1 MKRIGGLALVAVCIG
16 VLSNCAAPLGLSARD
31 NGKNSGG
38 FSNFSGDM
46 SGGGSVDSGVA
57 EATATKVRESQASSS
72 ESRAGG
78 GVLPPLGEF
87 DRTEPGFQVFDP
99 CSEIAG
105 IDLEEAGLD
114 TRLESSVRE
123 SGFSHCGFE
132 AENSDG
138 QTAFVG
144 LGVTD
149 IGIEQLERQSGGR
162 RIYEGEKL
170 PVIALQDP
178 TFGRLFCTVYLE
190 TVRGTLVLEF
200 SGFGAFQGD
209 EERCALGEEILYTL
223 AT

>member
-31 NGKNSGG
+31 NGNNSGG

-99 CSEIAG
+99 CTAEAQSAFRNLGLLFTGEIN
-105 IDLEEAGLD
+105 
-114 TRLESSVRE
+114 RE
-123 SGFSHCGFE
+123 TGFRSCRFE
-132 AENSDG
+132 A
-138 QTAFVG
+138 
-144 LGVTD
+144 
-149 IGIEQLERQSGGR
+149 LERDGSKASVSIESRDYSVTEIRSAFPNGTEAELGGGEA
-162 RIYEGEKL
+162 IYLVEESL
-170 PVIALQDP
+170 IANA
-178 TFGRLFCTVYLE
+178 TCTGYVE
-190 TVRGTLVLEF
+190 TVEGSISLSWTNLSSANSIKGNCKNV
-200 SGFGAFQGD
+200 
-209 EERCALGEEILYTL
+209 ERVIRAVI
-223 AT
+223 

>member
-31 NGKNSGG
+31 NGNNSGG

-99 CSEIAG
+99 CLEIPGETFSE
-105 IDLEEAGLD
+105 LKLQMTSEPEK
-114 TRLESSVRE
+114 E
-123 SGFSHCGFE
+123 SGYRTCFFSKDLGNGRE
-132 AENSDG
+132 A
-138 QTAFVG
+138 A
-144 LGVTD
+144 
-149 IGIEQLERQSGGR
+149 
-162 RIYEGEKL
+162 
-170 PVIALQDP
+170 IALAAQHEGMDRIRELYP
-178 TFGRLFCTVYLE
+178 EAYFGPDNAQEGIYTVEDTFIKGATCTSYVETTRGVISVAWTELRADVSMQEKCEQSRKLLLELF
-190 TVRGTLVLEF
+190 
-200 SGFGAFQGD
+200 
-209 EERCALGEEILYTL
+209 
-223 AT
+223 

>member
-87 DRTEPGFQVFDP
+87 DRTEPGFQLFDP
-99 CSEIAG
+99 CQEVPESALERAAISRIVGEEFRESDTVFCSFKHQSGETEGVVTIASSDTG
-105 IDLEEAGLD
+105 TAQVEEAQG
-114 TRLESSVRE
+114 RAVIYR
-123 SGFSHCGFE
+123 GKYIPVV
-132 AENSDG
+132 
-138 QTAFVG
+138 AF
-144 LGVTD
+144 D
-149 IGIEQLERQSGGR
+149 DPYSRQSMCSVNLSTERGL
-162 RIYEGEKL
+162 ITATYSLLTHSPNKTEQCEK
-170 PVIALQDP
+170 A
-178 TFGRLFCTVYLE
+178 
-190 TVRGTLVLEF
+190 
-200 SGFGAFQGD
+200 
-209 EERCALGEEILYTL
+209 EEILVNL
-223 AT
+223 M